1 MKLWALER
9 FTDKLQTTKKL
20 LSIWRVDDNILKLRF
35 ETGSYF
41 FDMRRGES
49 LIYPEPE
56 GFVENKRY
64 NSPFDV
70 QLAKTVN
77 TSDIQGAALCNG
89 DKILRLDLRK
99 AGKYKSLQYA
109 LLFEFTGKFTNAVIL
124 DEKGIVIE
132 AIRHIDASV
141 SVRELKP
148 GLPYTYPPK
157 NDLKLSP
164 AERVEDI
171 DAYLASEYQK
181 RTDIELKGLKKQHLA
196 KIAKKI
202 KRLRQVYDSLESVES
217 LREKSAGFYEKAN
230 LLMANRHKIPPY
242 TTRVTLHDYEGNEI
256 EVEMEGAGSV
266 NKTIDV
272 IFKQAK
278 KAANKA
284 ENIHRELESLEEKI
298 AFLERFAKV
307 VEQAPN
313 RHALQILFPK
323 TLKSKQERPVEH
335 YETFFIKGFRVLLGK
350 NEKGNIELLK
360 NARAGDIWMHLKDR
374 PSSHIIIPTNKQEV
388 PEAVLFEAGKL
399 CASFS
404 AEFGGN
410 YTVDYTQRR
419 NVKVKSGANVE
430 YKFYKTLHISI

>member
-1 MKLWALER
+1 MKLWALEA
-9 FTDKLQTTKKL
+9 FSEKLQETKKL

-70 QLAKTVN
+70 QLAKTAN
-77 TSDIQGAALCNG
+77 TSEILGASLANG
-89 DKILRLDLRK
+89 DKILRLDLQK
-99 AGKYKSLQYA
+99 AGKYKSQKYA

-124 DEKGIVIE
+124 DETGRVIE
-132 AIRHIDASV
+132 ALRHIDAAV

-148 GLPYTYPPK
+148 GLPYAFPPK
-157 NDLKLSP
+157 NDLKLAP
-164 AERVEDI
+164 PEAVADI
-171 DAYLASEYQK
+171 DAYLAAEHQK
-181 RTDIELKGLKKQHLA
+181 RTDIELGNLKKQHLSR
-196 KIAKKI
+196 ITKKI
-202 KRLRQVYDSLESVES
+202 KRLQKIYDSLESVEA
-217 LREKSAGFYEKAN
+217 LQAKSARLYEKAN
-230 LLMANRHKIPPY
+230 LLMANRHQIAPY
-242 TTRVTLHDYEGNEI
+242 ATSVTLNDYEGNAI
-256 EVEMEGAGSV
+256 TVDLEGAGSV
-266 NKTIDV
+266 NRTIDT

-278 KAANKA
+278 KAAKKA
-284 ENIHRELESLEEKI
+284 ENIHLEQESLKDKI
-298 AFLERFAKV
+298 LFLERFAKV

-323 TLKSKQERPVEH
+323 AAKSKQARPPEH
-335 YETFFIKGFRVLLGK
+335 YETFYIKGFRVLLGK
-350 NEKGNIELLK
+350 NERGNIELLK

-419 NVKVKSGANVE
+419 NVKIKSGANVE

>member
-1 MKLWALER
+1 MKLWALEL
-9 FTDKLQTTKKL
+9 FTQKLQGTKKL
-20 LSIWRVDDNILKLRF
+20 LSVWRVDDNILKLRF
-35 ETGSYF
+35 ERGSYF

-70 QLAKTVN
+70 QLAKTAN
-77 TSDIQGAALCNG
+77 TSEILGAALCNG
-89 DKILRLDLRK
+89 DKILRFDLQK
-99 AGKYKSLQYA
+99 AGKYKSQQYA

-124 DEKGIVIE
+124 DEKGRVVE
-132 AIRHIDASV
+132 ALRHIDASV

-148 GLPYTYPPK
+148 GLPYAFPPK
-157 NDLKLSP
+157 NDLKLAA
-164 AERVEDI
+164 AESVEDI
-171 DAYLASEYQK
+171 DTYLAAEHQK
-181 RTDIELKGLKKQHLA
+181 RTDIELKNLKKQHLSR
-196 KIAKKI
+196 IGKKI
-202 KRLRQVYDSLESVES
+202 KRLQKTYDSLESVAS
-217 LREKSAGFYEKAN
+217 LQEKSARLYEKAN
-230 LLMANRHKIPPY
+230 LLMANRQQIAPY
-242 TTRVTLHDYEGNEI
+242 ATTVTLSDYEGNELT
-256 EVEMEGAGSV
+256 VELEGAGSV
-266 NKTIDV
+266 NKTIDT

-278 KAANKA
+278 KAAKKA
-284 ENIHRELESLEEKI
+284 ENIHLEQESLREKI
-298 AFLERFAKV
+298 AFLERFSRV

-323 TLKSKQERPVEH
+323 TVKSKQERPPEH

-360 NARAGDIWMHLKDR
+360 NARAGDMWMHLKDR

-388 PEAVLFEAGKL
+388 PEAVLFEAAKL

-410 YTVDYTQRR
+410 YAVDYTQRR